1 MKAGNNK
8 PRYFEVWRLTSFLVV
23 LIFYAVSQAQGT
35 GQSRERFKS
44 PPSGQPTEE
53 APAPGIVISPN
64 EDHRLGPGDVID
76 VRVHMAPELSITSRV
91 TSDGTFLMPVIG
103 HIQAEKKTG
112 EELAEEIANKLRGEY
127 LRNPIV
133 KVTIK
138 QIYSHTYFLQGAVR
152 RSGVYQIE
160 GQPTLLEL
168 LTVGGGLA
176 DSHGTTAFII
186 RRIKS
191 KSPDPALTPTGG
203 GAPDLKDPSTNP
215 ASQPAG
221 DSAEFEMMKAN
232 IAGLLKGRFDQNITL
247 APGDIVNIP
256 TSDVFFVAGEVREP
270 GAFPLKEGTTLR
282 QAISLAQGVTAKAAS
297 GRGVIYREDGS
308 AQRQEI
314 KVDINAV
321 MSGKKDDLALMAND
335 IVIIPNSSFKSAA
348 MPILNAF
355 GTGVSW
361 AVGGRLPGR

>member
-8 PRYFEVWRLTSFLVV
+8 PRRFEVWRLTSL
-23 LIFYAVSQAQGT
+23 LIITIFYAGSQAQEP
-35 GQSRERFKS
+35 GQPRERFKS
-44 PPSGQPTEE
+44 PPSGQSAAE
-53 APAPGIVISPN
+53 APAPGIIISPN

-76 VRVHMAPELSITSRV
+76 VQVNRAPELSATLRV
-91 TSDGTFLMPVIG
+91 TADGSFLMPVIG
-103 HIQAEKKTG
+103 RIHAQKKTA

-127 LRNPIV
+127 LKNPIV
-133 KVTIK
+133 KVVIK
-138 QIYSHTYFLQGAVR
+138 EIHSHTYFLQGAVR

-168 LTVGGGLA
+168 LTVGDGLA
-176 DSHGTTAFII
+176 DNHGTTAFII

-191 KSPDPALTPTGG
+191 KSPDPTLTPTDGR
-203 GAPDLKDPSTNP
+203 ATDLKDASPSP

-221 DSAEFEMMKAN
+221 DTSVFEMMQAN
-232 IAGLLKGRFDQNITL
+232 IAGLLKGRFDQNVTL
-247 APGDIVNIP
+247 ETGDIVNIP

-282 QAISLAQGVTAKAAS
+282 QAISLAQGISPKAAS
-297 GRGVIYREDGS
+297 SRGVIYRENGS

-314 KVDINAV
+314 KVDIGAV
-321 MSGKKDDLALMAND
+321 MSGKKEDLALMAND
-335 IVIIPNSSFKSAA
+335 IVIIPNSAFKSATL
-348 MPILNAF
+348 PILNAF

-361 AVGGRLPGR
+361 AVGGRLP